1 MASKFKEKIKKE
13 KEMVKKLQGEVTE
26 LKQKIGSEAG
36 QDSGKENN
44 QGLQKIIEDL
54 KQENLKVQEELD
66 SLKKE

>member
-26 LKQKIGSEAG
+26 LKKKIGSEAG

-44 QGLQKIIEDL
+44 
-54 KQENLKVQEELD
+54 
-66 SLKKE
+66 